1 MINIRFAMLVAG
13 LCCALA
19 GCDSPNTGGHQT
31 KQYSPQIMQKRV
43 DDIQVIHQGVGYA
56 SGDGNRKFQVLA
68 SKEQYEDALRSYP
81 YNGLPMTVDFSTHK
95 VLLIDMG
102 PTSARYS
109 LDTNNISAV
118 EDNHGVTINLIE
130 DVAGQGCAW
139 PALVNRPYLFLLIAT
154 TKDILIHQEQRVKHC
169 QSDDSTASTEI
180 ETGLDE
186 DIKPIHEGT
195 FGYAYQN
202 GTKQI
207 QLIQSRKQYDAA
219 LLSYPYAG
227 QPLVVDFLRNKILL
241 VDLGPRPSTGYFI
254 TLDSQRTLTQDGKL
268 IIMLVY
274 KFSADNCVTGSAITN
289 PFTFFQIPANDQIV
303 IREQIE
309 LLDCAD
315 T

>member
-1 MINIRFAMLVAG
+1 MINTRIAILVAV
-13 LCCALA
+13 LCCALVA
-19 GCDSPNTGGHQT
+19 CDSSNTAGPQT
-31 KQYSPQIMQKRV
+31 KQDSFKTMHKRI
-43 DDIQVIHQGVGYA
+43 DDIQVIHQGAGYA
-56 SGDGNRKFQVLA
+56 NGHDTRKFQVLT
-68 SKEQYEDALRSYP
+68 SKEQYEDALLSYP
-81 YNGLPMTVDFSTHK
+81 YPGLPMTVDFSTHK

-130 DVAGQGCAW
+130 DAAGRGCVW

-169 QSDDSTASTEI
+169 QPDNGPSTET
-180 ETGLDE
+180 ELKE

-207 QLIQSRKQYDAA
+207 KLIGSRKQYEAA
-219 LLSYPYAG
+219 LLSYPNAG
-227 QPLVVDFLRNKILL
+227 QPLVVDFLKNKILL
-241 VDLGPRPSTGYFI
+241 VDLGPRPTTGYFI
-254 TLDSQRTLTQDGKL
+254 TLDSQRTLMQDGTL

-274 KFSADNCVTGSAITN
+274 KFSADNCVTSSAITE
-289 PFTFFQIPANDQIV
+289 PFTFFQIPTNGQIL